1 MKEFVIKLSCEEFG
15 HLVLLAAFDC
25 VDDTVLMKKALIQ
38 VGHEIFFLALIL
50 PVVEVQAN
58 DRFQTELCLRVVNRR
73 HVVLDRRE
81 ASNIDFIRARERGLP

>member
-38 VGHEIFFLALIL
+38 VFLFDLLIGRDVPFCFL
-50 PVVEVQAN
+50 
-58 DRFQTELCLRVVNRR
+58 
-73 HVVLDRRE
+73 
-81 ASNIDFIRARERGLP
+81 